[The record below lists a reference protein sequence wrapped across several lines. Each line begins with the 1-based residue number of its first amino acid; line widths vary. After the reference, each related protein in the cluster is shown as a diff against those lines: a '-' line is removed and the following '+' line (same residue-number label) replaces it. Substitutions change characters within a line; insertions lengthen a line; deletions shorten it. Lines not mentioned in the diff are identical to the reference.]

1 MRTLTQV
8 WVFFV
13 SLTLVLLF
21 AGFQIGGRR
30 GLFTAFILSLL
41 LIYATLHRGLALFKR
56 HLNVKEQ
63 TGNDTN
69 GFLELLQ
76 LHKSQ
81 FGMNEVILHFS
92 NKPTPP
98 LVWKNSPESGHVLV
112 HRGLLEHLT
121 AGEKSILAHFVLA
134 HLSERTF
141 LVPRI
146 LSIFEQ
152 GFWGLNYL
160 IAPIATLAAHVLRIP
175 GTLLRADLKTMQSAG
190 ISSFEMGYF
199 IQKLHHFSFHNTN
212 SLKGGEFFSTLTLN
226 NRRPWM
232 THGQPQLK
240 TRLVNVMGFEP

>member
-30 GLFTAFILSLL
+30 GLFFAFIFSLF

-63 TGNDTN
+63 HGNDTN

-76 LHKSQ
+76 FYKNQ

-98 LVWKNSPESGHVLV
+98 LVWKNSPDSGHVLV
-112 HRGLLEHLT
+112 HRKLLEHLT
-121 AGEKSILAHFVLA
+121 VAEKNILAHFVLA
-134 HLSERTF
+134 HLAERTF
-141 LVPRI
+141 LIPRI

-152 GFWGLNYL
+152 GFWGMNYV
-160 IAPIATLAAHVLRIP
+160 IAPIATFTAHVLRIP
-175 GTLLRADLKTMQSAG
+175 ATLLKADLKTMKSAG
-190 ISSFEMGYF
+190 ISAFEMGYF
-199 IQKLHHFSFHNTN
+199 INKLHTFNFHNPD
-212 SLKGGEFFSTLTLN
+212 SLKGGEFFSTLTLKT
-226 NRRPWM
+226 RRSWL
-232 THGQPQLK
+232 THGHPQLK
-240 TRLVNVMGFEP
+240 TRLINVMGFEP

>member
-21 AGFQIGGRR
+21 AGFQVGGRR
-30 GLFTAFILSLL
+30 GLFIAFILSLV

-63 TGNDTN
+63 TGNDTG
-69 GFLELLQ
+69 GFRELLQ
-76 LHKSQ
+76 MYKNQ
-81 FGMNEVILHFS
+81 FGMDEVILHFS
-92 NKPTPP
+92 NRATPP

-112 HRGLLEHLT
+112 HRELLNHLT
-121 AGEKSILAHFVLA
+121 STEKNILAHFVLA
-134 HLSERTF
+134 HLAERSF
-141 LVPRI
+141 LIPRI

-160 IAPIATLAAHVLRIP
+160 VAPVATLITQILRIP
-175 GTLLRADLKTMQSAG
+175 ATLLKADLKTMQTAG

-199 IQKLHHFSFHNTN
+199 IQKLHGFSFHNTKT
-212 SLKGGEFFSTLTLN
+212 LKGGEFFSTLTLK
-226 NRRPWM
+226 NRRGWL
-232 THGQPQLK
+232 THGHPQLK
-240 TRLVNVMGFEP
+240 TRLINVMGFEP